1 MSRQTVPARIENIED
16 IPFNC
21 TADMPENTRNKV
33 VKIFYERYR
42 ALIIKACVNSRLG
55 INDAEDVVQEML
67 LMYSNGQFKFDPARG
82 SYSSFVYMK
91 AHYCALDMRRKLHM
105 DRHQDLEDKDWEQI
119 SDEHGAQHGLD
130 KADEELIAG
139 EALKRLARDTR
150 DHSKIEILVRYVLK
164 KEDREELAKAFHMTA
179 DNISVVKNR
188 YLEPLQRF
196 CREVMKDDYEGKL
209 KLSKAEIEDIRQS
222 LRQYMR

>member
-1 MSRQTVPARIENIED
+1 MSRQTVPAHIENIED

-21 TADMPENTRNKV
+21 TADMPENTRNEV
-33 VKIFYERYR
+33 VKVFYERYR

-55 INDAEDVVQEML
+55 IHDAEDVVQEML
-67 LMYSNGQFKFDPARG
+67 LMYCDGKFKFDPARG

-91 AHYCALDMRRKLHM
+91 AHYCALDMRRKLHV
-105 DRHQDLEDKDWEQI
+105 DRHQDFEDKDWEQLP
-119 SDEHGAQHGLD
+119 DEHNTQRRLD
-130 KADEELIAG
+130 MSDDELIVG

-164 KEDREELAKAFHMTA
+164 KEDREELAKAFGMTA

-188 YLEPLQRF
+188 YLDQLQRF

-209 KLSKAEIEDIRQS
+209 RFSNAEIEDIRQS
-222 LRQYMR
+222 LRQYLR